1 MLWYSIRKHGK
12 HHHVCEILEHYFTRD
27 WLREREAELVNE
39 NVLSDPLCMNMRLGG
54 NVGYLS
60 ESSPSESYGF
70 LNYEIR
76 KDLAPIIAA
85 IKKQKKLDDP
95 IYAAR
100 MKENEAKASKL
111 AADAVMEKY
120 GVKSWFSIMNVDP
133 VFKEKRKERLKELQ
147 HQQGEKNSQFGTC
160 WVSSKEEQRSIKIPK
175 DQLNNY
181 IGLGWHSGRKL

>member
-1 MLWYSIRKHGK
+1 MDPVKRK
-12 HHHVCEILEHYFTRD
+12 E
-27 WLREREAELVNE
+27 
-39 NVLSDPLCMNMRLGG
+39 
-54 NVGYLS
+54 
-60 ESSPSESYGF
+60 
-70 LNYEIR
+70 
-76 KDLAPIIAA
+76 LAPIIAA

-160 WVSSKEEQRSIKIPK
+160 WVSSKAEQRAIKIPK
-175 DQLNNY
+175 DQLDHY
-181 IGLGWHSGRKL
+181 IGLGWNPGRKL